1 MAKMAS
7 MSNGTEPT
15 MIGKSFENSYD
26 VDLEDIRLS
35 EYPMLKG
42 WQADPLLCGCEV

>member
-1 MAKMAS
+1 MAS
-7 MSNGTEPT
+7 MSNGTELNT
-15 MIGKSFENSYD
+15 MGKSFENSYD

-42 WQADPLLCGCEV
+42 WHAGLLLGNCEV